1 MLAVFLAAIGIYGLI
16 SYSVVRRTNE
26 IGIRVA
32 LGAQTRGLLWLI
44 FRESLLLLAAGLVVG
59 LPIALATAF
68 SLTALLRSQL
78 FQVGALDPYAF
89 IVAVAVIST
98 MTMLAAWIPARRAT
112 KVDPMAALRCE

>member
-1 MLAVFLAAIGIYGLI
+1 VLAVVLAAIGIYGLI

-68 SLTALLRSQL
+68 TLTALLKSQL

-89 IVAVAVIST
+89 LAAVAVIST
-98 MTMLAAWIPARRAT
+98 TTLLAAWIPARRAT